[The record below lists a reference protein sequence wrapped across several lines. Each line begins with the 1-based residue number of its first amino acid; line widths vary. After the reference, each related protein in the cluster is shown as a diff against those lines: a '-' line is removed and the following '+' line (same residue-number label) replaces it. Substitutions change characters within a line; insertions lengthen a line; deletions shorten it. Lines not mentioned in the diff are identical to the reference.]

1 MKEKSKHSPQNLLRE
16 SKFAALA
23 LNKYRNSFTFSKE
36 LWPKQ
41 GSCFRGREEAKELG
55 DKLKT
60 HDNIQIKTW
69 IACLYFSR
77 INLDCFLFVKCHEQH
92 LHSKNS

>member
-23 LNKYRNSFTFSKE
+23 LNKYRNSFTFFKE

-41 GSCFRGREEAKELG
+41 GSCFRGTEEAMFMI
-55 DKLKT
+55 

-69 IACLYFSR
+69 IACLYFST
-77 INLDCFLFVKCHEQH
+77 INPDCFLFLKCHEQH